1 MKEKQKEDQ
10 KMIIF
15 YNKMKKRKPNILIER
30 LETIENLYFQKII
43 IQRIKIKKIPFLS
56 IGSPVININ
65 NQSYDSI
72 E

>member
-1 MKEKQKEDQ
+1 
-10 KMIIF
+10 
-15 YNKMKKRKPNILIER
+15 MKKRKPNILIER